1 MSNPAFVELRQAKL
15 GYPHHTVLESVDLT
29 LSEGDF
35 LGIVGPN
42 GAGKTTLLR
51 TLLGSLPILS
61 GERRLP
67 RGGAPRFGYV
77 PQRQLLDTIYPYTVQ
92 EVVAMGRYPRKG
104 LLKRFDST
112 DRDRLTWAIARAGI
126 EELRDR
132 PFRDLSGGQKQR
144 TLIAR
149 ALASEPEILVLDEP
163 TAGMDLLS
171 SKLLMDLVTN
181 LHDEGHLTVVLVT
194 HLLGEVANCAHSIAL
209 VEQGR
214 CVVGDTERILT
225 SETLTAMY
233 GVPVAVGTV
242 AGQRVIVPQGSRD
255 ESPLGDRPHD

>member
-1 MSNPAFVELRQAKL
+1 MSAYVELRQAKL
-15 GYPHHTVLESVDLT
+15 GYPHHPVLEAVDLT
-29 LSEGDF
+29 LAEGDF

-51 TLLGSLPILS
+51 SLLGSLPVLG

-67 RGGAPRFGYV
+67 RGAAPRFGYV

-104 LLKRFDST
+104 LLRRFDSA
-112 DRDRLTWAIARAGI
+112 DRDRLAWAMARAGI

-171 SKLLMDLVTN
+171 SKRLMDLVTN
-181 LHDEGHLTVVLVT
+181 LHEEGHLTVILVT

-214 CVVGDTERILT
+214 CVVGTTEHILT
-225 SETLTAMY
+225 SESLSAMY
-233 GVPVAVGTV
+233 GMPVAVGTV
-242 AGQRVIVPQGSRD
+242 AGQRVIVPQDAPKER
-255 ESPLGDRPHD
+255 PLGDRPDA

>member
-1 MSNPAFVELRQAKL
+1 MSEQPLVELRQARL
-15 GYPHHTVLESVDLT
+15 GYPHHPVLDGVSLAV
-29 LSEGDF
+29 SEGDF

-51 TLLGSLPILS
+51 TLLGTLPILA

-67 RGGAPRFGYV
+67 RGAAPRFGYV
-77 PQRQLLDTIYPYTVQ
+77 PQRQLLDTIYPYTVE

-104 LLKRFDST
+104 LLKRFDAT
-112 DRDRLTWAIARAGI
+112 DRERMAWAIARAGI

-171 SKLLMDLVTN
+171 SKLLLDLISN
-181 LHDEGHLTVVLVT
+181 LHDVGHLTVVLVT
-194 HLLGEVANCAHSIAL
+194 HHLGEVANCAKSIAL
-209 VEQGR
+209 VERGQ
-214 CVVGDTERILT
+214 CVVGPTEDILT
-225 SETLTAMY
+225 SESLTAMY
-233 GVPVAVGTV
+233 GVPVTVGSV
-242 AGQRVIVPQGSRD
+242 AGKRVIVPA
-255 ESPLGDRPHD
+255 ESQAGGASHV